1 MKKKRT
7 RPVPLCLAMLMPLA
21 SLALICWSLIGH
33 TNLPDMMQPGFQPM
47 NNSTAPEDAAGRTK
61 DASPARNAADGVN
74 QDRLAEPLVLRHQA
88 RQPHLTPARRSPIG
102 ITELQIHNP

>member
-33 TNLPDMMQPGFQPM
+33 TNLPDMLRPGLKPM
-47 NNSTAPEDAAGRTK
+47 SNSAAPGDAAGETT
-61 DASPARNAADGVN
+61 DASPARNAAGGVT
-74 QDRLAEPLVLRHQA
+74 QERLAAPLVLRHQA
-88 RQPHLTPARRSPIG
+88 R
-102 ITELQIHNP
+102 